1 MDVLPVLRM
10 TRMVG
15 DSGRTRYG
23 KSNQGGAGFW
33 ILRKCFNQ
41 SCFVYHFFR
50 TYVLVTLVYQYIII
64 LFIVTNCCL
73 QKINITKERSDLYLL
88 YDRQLK

>member
-23 KSNQGGAGFW
+23 KSIQKGAGFSN
-33 ILRKCFNQ
+33 F
-41 SCFVYHFFR
+41 
-50 TYVLVTLVYQYIII
+50 
-64 LFIVTNCCL
+64 
-73 QKINITKERSDLYLL
+73 E
-88 YDRQLK
+88 